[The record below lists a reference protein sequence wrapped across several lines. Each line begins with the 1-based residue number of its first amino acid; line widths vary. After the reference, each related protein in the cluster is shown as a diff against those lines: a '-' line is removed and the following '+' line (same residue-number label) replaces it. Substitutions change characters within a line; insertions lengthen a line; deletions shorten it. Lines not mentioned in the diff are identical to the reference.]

1 MMDPVDD
8 GAPGMPGNSHGQGPE
23 PPRPSDEQVL
33 RYLGSAVLLCWNE
46 LSFRCQTR
54 ILAQAN
60 DVIGLKPLPG
70 ARSEIV
76 KLLFRHAKA

>member
-1 MMDPVDD
+1 MMGSIED
-8 GAPGMPGNSHGQGPE
+8 GQTGTPGDGLE
-23 PPRPSDEQVL
+23 PPPPSDEQVL
-33 RYLGSAVLLCWNE
+33 QHLGSAVLLCWNE

-70 ARSEIV
+70 ARGEIV
-76 KLLFRHAKA
+76 KLLLRHARR

>member
-1 MMDPVDD
+1 MMGPFQD
-8 GAPGMPGNSHGQGPE
+8 GQAGTPGDGLE
-23 PPRPSDEQVL
+23 PPPPSDEQVL
-33 RYLGSAVLLCWNE
+33 QYLGSAVLLCWNE

-70 ARSEIV
+70 ARGEIV
-76 KLLFRHAKA
+76 KLLLRHARR

>member
-1 MMDPVDD
+1 MDPVDD
-8 GAPGMPGNSHGQGPE
+8 GSPGTPGDGPE
-23 PPRPSDEQVL
+23 PPRPGDDQVL
-33 RYLGSAVLLCWNE
+33 QYLGSAVLLCWNE
-46 LSFRCQTR
+46 LSFQCQTR

-76 KLLFRHAKA
+76 KLLLRHAKA

>member
-1 MMDPVDD
+1 MMSPAED
-8 GAPGMPGNSHGQGPE
+8 GQAGTPGDGLE
-23 PPRPSDEQVL
+23 PLPPSDEQVL
-33 RYLGSAVLLCWNE
+33 QYLGSAVLLCWNE

-70 ARSEIV
+70 ARNEIV
-76 KLLFRHAKA
+76 KLLLRHARA